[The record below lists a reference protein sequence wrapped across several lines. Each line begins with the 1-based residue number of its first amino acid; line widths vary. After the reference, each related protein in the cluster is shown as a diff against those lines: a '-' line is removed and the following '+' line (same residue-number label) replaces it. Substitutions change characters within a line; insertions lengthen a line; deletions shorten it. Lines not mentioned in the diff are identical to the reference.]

1 MSIPFA
7 TPDDRDDE
15 EDTSSSRPVLV
26 ADSAEALRE
35 VAERIL
41 EQWDERS
48 AGWMAQKAEV
58 AEGLDRIIRL
68 VEEARSGDREASA
81 ALRVIP
87 EEVPRP
93 TLEYRLCETIQ
104 GQVLKDWRE
113 AVARNISTNPRPTLE
128 ILAILDEYRSRLRA
142 EGSDE
147 LAARLTEPDAFEL
160 LVEMAHDLRSP
171 LNSVLFLSEVLRSG
185 HSGPVNDHQTRQ
197 LGLMYSA
204 SLGMISVVNDL
215 VDLANER
222 RNLAEEEPEP
232 FSIGSV
238 FDSVQRMVGP
248 MAEEKEVEL
257 KFTLPDYD
265 RCLGH
270 PSPLGRVLL
279 NLTTNALKFTDEGW
293 VHVSARKKGRSIVE
307 FSVQDT
313 GKGIDPEEIER
324 LFQPFRRSRNRTGH
338 FFSGSGL
345 GLSIVKRL
353 LAQLDSELKVD
364 AVPDGGSRF
373 HFRVKLPSV
382 SSI

>member
-1 MSIPFA
+1 MTIPFR
-7 TPDDRDDE
+7 TPDERDDE
-15 EDTSSSRPVLV
+15 EDTSSNRPVLV
-26 ADSAEALRE
+26 ADTAEALRDL
-35 VAERIL
+35 AERIL

-58 AEGLDRIIRL
+58 AEGLDRIIGL
-68 VEEARSGDREASA
+68 VEEARSGDRDPSGAM
-81 ALRVIP
+81 RVNA

-93 TLEYRLCETIQ
+93 TLEYRLCEALQ
-104 GQVLKDWRE
+104 GQILKDWRE
-113 AVARNISTNPRPTLE
+113 AVARSTSTDPRPILE
-128 ILAILDEYRSRLRA
+128 ILATLDEYRGRLRA

-171 LNSVLFLSEVLRSG
+171 LNSILFLSEVLRSG
-185 HSGPVNDHQTRQ
+185 HSGPVNDHQAKQ

-222 RNLAEEEPEP
+222 RDLAEEDPEP

-279 NLTTNALKFTDEGW
+279 NLTTNALKFTDEGR
-293 VHVSARKKGRSIVE
+293 VHVSAKKKGRSIVE